1 MEEGK
6 GREDGGGGRNWS
18 RREKTGVVRMP
29 PVILCSQTTTPP
41 PTPFSPPTH
50 AGMQAVTRCDLAV
63 NELVLDT
70 KVSM

>member
-1 MEEGK
+1 M
-6 GREDGGGGRNWS
+6 DG
-18 RREKTGVVRMP
+18 EVETGVGERKLELSGCLQSYSALKQQP
-29 PVILCSQTTTPP
+29 PP